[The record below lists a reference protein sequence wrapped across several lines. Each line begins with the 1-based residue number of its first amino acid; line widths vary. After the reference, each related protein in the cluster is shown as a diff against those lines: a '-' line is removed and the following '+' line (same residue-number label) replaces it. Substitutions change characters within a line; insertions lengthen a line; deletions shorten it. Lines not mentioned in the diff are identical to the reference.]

1 MADEL
6 SEDEQIRL
14 LFKEAGR
21 DVVTNAQQSFAN
33 LTTSMKDA
41 ARAADQVK
49 DATKN
54 YDDSVNRALKK
65 TLKDLVGD
73 EQGTGGFAGMAGATL
88 KAERALN
95 SMVSGHGLARAA
107 PMLEGLVTAMGG
119 PGGLGVAVIA
129 LEMGMRV
136 LVPTLE
142 KLGSAI
148 SDEHI
153 VKLNNFTTSLAKL
166 REEGEKVSA
175 PSGHPEMDKRVKE
188 YLEQGAG
195 ATLSTLLQ
203 AELYKRLAQANTLTD
218 AQKLAGM
225 ALKPEADLQANA
237 KRQADLLMGLIE
249 HREAGAIGQAQQLLA
264 NNVTGANPRGDGES
278 DSTGQDGGRSKA
290 GQREF
295 RRPAGPVTRTNSAGD
310 RARGTRSKATGG
322 SRQEGKR
329 PDTPAPRHGSSRRR
343 GHQRPDRR
351 PVERGRADRES
362 RAAPDDQS
370 TRASE
375 PTARL

>member
-21 DVVTNAQQSFAN
+21 DVVTNAQQSFEN

-49 DATKN
+49 DATKS

-129 LEMGMRV
+129 IEMGMSPFWFPRSKSWAARS
-136 LVPTLE
+136 PM
-142 KLGSAI
+142 
-148 SDEHI
+148 
-153 VKLNNFTTSLAKL
+153 TTS
-166 REEGEKVSA
+166 
-175 PSGHPEMDKRVKE
+175 
-188 YLEQGAG
+188 
-195 ATLSTLLQ
+195 
-203 AELYKRLAQANTLTD
+203 
-218 AQKLAGM
+218 
-225 ALKPEADLQANA
+225 
-237 KRQADLLMGLIE
+237 
-249 HREAGAIGQAQQLLA
+249 
-264 NNVTGANPRGDGES
+264 
-278 DSTGQDGGRSKA
+278 
-290 GQREF
+290 
-295 RRPAGPVTRTNSAGD
+295 
-310 RARGTRSKATGG
+310 
-322 SRQEGKR
+322 
-329 PDTPAPRHGSSRRR
+329 
-343 GHQRPDRR
+343 
-351 PVERGRADRES
+351 
-362 RAAPDDQS
+362 
-370 TRASE
+370 
-375 PTARL
+375 